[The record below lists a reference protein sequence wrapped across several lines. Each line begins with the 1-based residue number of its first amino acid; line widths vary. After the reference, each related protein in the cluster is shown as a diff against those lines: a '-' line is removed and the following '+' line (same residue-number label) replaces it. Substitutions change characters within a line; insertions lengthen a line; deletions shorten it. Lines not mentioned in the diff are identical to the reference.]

1 MQTQLEIREQS
12 PLQGRSLWD
21 LTLTGIRHRVLRSG
35 VTVAVMA
42 VAMVFLINVAGGDL
56 LTQSAVKYADR
67 ELRGLRAPMAYLGYV
82 TRQPTL
88 ADFVSELASGDLVVE
103 VRSDFLPLSGPS
115 SETLDGFVSLAGQ
128 AALYV
133 DFLRQ
138 LPGSGA
144 SGLAGPGFGLDDLN
158 RWQDGAELDAF
169 LREVDQHHL
178 RNLPGGVDSF
188 RQFLKEWAVAEPILT
203 LAWKR
208 RLAAAARV
216 ADVFPARALLENLA
230 RDTEPTL
237 ALLVESGFASA
248 RQFGPVLAESMR
260 WQLKAEAMERRLL
273 ERHFVQAVAGVRQIK
288 PSQVTHRDL
297 WELLTTQ
304 TGTVS
309 LERELVR
316 RGGPGLEAGSEV
328 GLMQLAGER
337 VRVMDLEELLSQSS
351 AAVAV
356 PGWRRILLVG
366 ISLLVCVV
374 GVTNAMLMAVTERF
388 REIATLKCLGA
399 LDRTIAV
406 VFLSEAVASGL
417 AGALLGIPAGL
428 LLAVL
433 RLWADLHIVLWP
445 SLPWYSIAGLAIGSL
460 ILGAVLAALAAVY
473 PALKAARLAPMEAM
487 RVE

>member
-56 LTQSAVKYADR
+56 LTQSAVRYADR

-88 ADFVSELASGDLVVE
+88 LDSLAELANGAPVVD
-103 VRSDFLPLSGPS
+103 VRADFLPVSGQRL
-115 SETLDGFVSLAGQ
+115 EAVGGYASLAGQ
-128 AALYV
+128 ATLYV

-138 LPGSGA
+138 VPVSGA
-144 SGLAGPGFGLDDLN
+144 SGLAGRGYGLEDFR

-169 LREVDQHHL
+169 LRKVDRYHL
-178 RNLPGGVDSF
+178 RNLPGGVDTF
-188 RQFLKEWAVAEPILT
+188 RQFLQDWAVAEPIFVQ
-203 LAWKR
+203 AWER
-208 RLAAAARV
+208 RVAAAARV
-216 ADVFPARALLENLA
+216 ATAHPARALLENMA
-230 RDTEPTL
+230 RNTEPTL
-237 ALLVESGFASA
+237 ALLAQSGFASA

-260 WQLKAEAMERRLL
+260 WQLMAESMERRLL
-273 ERHFVQAVAGVRQIK
+273 ERQFVQAVAGVRRIK
-288 PSQVTHRDL
+288 PSQVTQRDL
-297 WELLTTQ
+297 WELLASR
-304 TGTVS
+304 TGAAS
-309 LERELVR
+309 LGRELIR
-316 RGGPGLEAGSEV
+316 RGDPGLEAGGEAD
-328 GLMQLAGER
+328 LMRLAGDR
-337 VRVMDLEELLSQSS
+337 VRTMDLEELLTRSS
-351 AAVAV
+351 ASAKV
-356 PGWRRILLVG
+356 PGWRRFLLVG

-374 GVTNAMLMAVTERF
+374 GVANAMLMAVTERF

-406 VFLSEAVASGL
+406 IFLSEAVASGL
-417 AGALLGIPAGL
+417 TGALLGIPAGL
-428 LLAVL
+428 LLATL
-433 RLWADLHIVLWP
+433 RLWADLHIVLWQ
-445 SLPWYSIAGLAIGSL
+445 SFPWSSIAGLAIGSL